1 MDTKLILSKNS
12 CICPTTTSSKC
23 VGWSGEKLKAIEFN
37 YSDCS
42 NLNLTD
48 IILTYD
54 NIIKQ
59 LITNTDVSSL
69 STDCLVITGDKT
81 LFSYIDALIKK
92 HCQLKADYDD
102 LKKAFD
108 TFNVFAKTLNI
119 DLSCITG
126 GNNCG
131 SGNVHTLAN
140 ILLTFAKEICAI
152 KKQIN

>member
-23 VGWSGEKLKAIEFN
+23 VGWSGEKLKSIDFN
-37 YSDCS
+37 YTDCS

-48 IILTYD
+48 LILTYD

-59 LITNTDVSSL
+59 LITNTDVSSI
-69 STDCLVITGDKT
+69 STGCLTITDDKN
-81 LFSYIDALIKK
+81 LVSFIDALKK
-92 HCQLKADYDD
+92 EHCKLKEDYDA

-108 TFNVFAKTLNI
+108 DFNVFSEQLNI

-131 SGNVHTLAN
+131 NGNLHTLSN
-140 ILLTFAKEICAI
+140 IILTFAKEICAI